1 MVERTSFQS
10 VKLAQSVLHA
20 ELKARVIHIPQ
31 RIVKNV
37 KRTQNERNYEVHCV
51 KVCQY
56 LF

>member
-37 KRTQNERNYEVHCV
+37 KRTQNERNYEMHCV